1 MITDNDLIKAAF
13 EKWYRTTDGVM
24 ANSLDKSFESVANS
38 NFKAGYQAALAQQA
52 KQEPAT
58 INIYYMNDNH
68 TFERL
73 TLDVEESLLKI
84 KVQWDKGYTY
94 GMLCFGDN
102 KPKGLDVV
110 HAHGKAKWAEF
121 EKEVREVYKSIGD
134 TSPPNQDAEI
144 AELKAR
150 VKEVEKQLDARQ
162 NWNSPLDIIGF
173 IYE

>member
-1 MITDNDLIKAAF
+1 MTTDNDL
-13 EKWYRTTDGVM
+13 M
-24 ANSLDKSFESVANS
+24 
-38 NFKAGYQAALAQQA
+38 Q
-52 KQEPAT
+52 
-58 INIYYMNDNH
+58 
-68 TFERL
+68 
-73 TLDVEESLLKI
+73 
-84 KVQWDKGYTY
+84 
-94 GMLCFGDN
+94 
-102 KPKGLDVV
+102 DVV